1 MRRTHLRIL
10 TLPFLILITM
20 AQPTSA
26 QEKMSDDDALGYF
39 LGYTIAQQLAQQ
51 GFQNGDFAFEG
62 MQKGIADAL
71 DGTTP
76 VLSDEQLQATQGKI
90 RALLQ
95 KRQEAAKAE
104 FEKMAVLNKEKSD
117 VWMKQNATADGVK
130 MLEQGIQ
137 YKVITEGEGGS
148 PTTADTVSVHYTGKK
163 INGEVFDSSV
173 ERGEP
178 AQFPLGNVI
187 VGWQLALQKMKVGS
201 KWMVYIPSDKAYGES
216 GKGPAIG
223 PNEALVFEVELLE
236 IL

>member
-1 MRRTHLRIL
+1 MPLTRFRTF
-10 TLPFLILITM
+10 TLLLIALMTM
-20 AQPTSA
+20 AQPTIA
-26 QEKMSDDDALGYF
+26 QDEMSEDDALGYF

-51 GFQNGDFAFEG
+51 GFENGDFAFEG
-62 MQKGIADAL
+62 MQKGISDAL
-71 DGTTP
+71 AGNAP
-76 VLSDEQLQATQGKI
+76 GLSDEQLQATQGKI

-95 KRQEAAKAE
+95 KRQAAAQAE
-104 FEKMAVLNKEKSD
+104 FEKMALMNKEKSD
-117 VWMKQNATADGVK
+117 VWMKQNASAEGVK

-148 PTTADTVSVHYTGKK
+148 PSAADTVSVHYTGKL

-178 AQFPLGNVI
+178 AQFPVGNVI

-201 KWMVYIPSDKAYGES
+201 KWMLYIPADKAYGES